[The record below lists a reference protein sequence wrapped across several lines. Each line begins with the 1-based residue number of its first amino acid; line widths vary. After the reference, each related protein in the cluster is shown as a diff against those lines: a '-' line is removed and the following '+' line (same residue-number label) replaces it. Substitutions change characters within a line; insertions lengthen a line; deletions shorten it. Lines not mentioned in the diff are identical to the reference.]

1 MSEDTKGKVLEL
13 PEDLDEVEIRV
24 INEEEE
30 SSESDEKFLFDE
42 FPRDEEETF
51 QSWDEVEN
59 LEGLE
64 RGGVWMDHPKV
75 AGTKIMIAR
84 SDDAERESKRL
95 ERIYRS
101 KNKVDDDDK
110 LDSKAYL
117 RIIGLSMY
125 GRAIKD
131 WEMPP
136 DKDGRRLEFNKANF
150 MAKWKLLRFAMPIL
164 QEVAAVNKGESD
176 WIEKALGNSQS
187 G

>member
-84 SDDAERESKRL
+84 SDDAERESPRGWRESTGPRTRWMMMTSWTPRPISGSL
-95 ERIYRS
+95 ACPCMAGPSRI
-101 KNKVDDDDK
+101 
-110 LDSKAYL
+110 
-117 RIIGLSMY
+117 G
-125 GRAIKD
+125 
-131 WEMPP
+131 
-136 DKDGRRLEFNKANF
+136 
-150 MAKWKLLRFAMPIL
+150 
-164 QEVAAVNKGESD
+164 
-176 WIEKALGNSQS
+176 
-187 G
+187 